1 MKKEALK
8 VIQSWIFLGE
18 ERVQGKC
25 GDLEKVRQPDAENK
39 PVVTSEKQ
47 VEERAGV
54 GVRDADH

>member
-1 MKKEALK
+1 MN
-8 VIQSWIFLGE
+8 FLGE

-47 VEERAGV
+47 VEGEGREWGSEMQTT
-54 GVRDADH
+54 RHEISYRM